1 VLKEASTKEKTVI
14 ITFLNKAWASPNSTF
29 DLFLESFR
37 IGVNTSSLLNHLLV
51 ISMDDYANYR
61 CQSLGLHCYLL
72 STYQASEV
80 AAQANFM
87 TSIYLDMMWTR
98 LGFLHVVLSM
108 GYSFIVT
115 DTDVMWL
122 RNPYPYLS
130 NHEYDI
136 QTSCDTYNGR
146 EFDLDNLLNLGFMLV
161 RSNSRTIEFYKFWI
175 SSRQRYPKLHE
186 QNVFHKIKYN
196 PILEK
201 VGLNVRFLDTDYF
214 GGFCSPSRDFNKV
227 CTMHANCCVGLDKKL
242 ADLSTTLEDWK
253 TYLSS
258 TKKKPYSSQ
267 LSRWR

>member
-1 VLKEASTKEKTVI
+1 NVKVNDEYYDVRKVLKEASTKEKTVI

-146 EFDLDNLLNLGFMLV
+146 ELDLDNSLNLGFMLV
-161 RSNSRTIEFYKFWI
+161 RSNNRTIEFYKFWI

-186 QNVFHKIKYN
+186 QNVFHKIKEKFTGIIR
-196 PILEK
+196 PLSGLLILI
-201 VGLNVRFLDTDYF
+201 RPLD
-214 GGFCSPSRDFNKV
+214 
-227 CTMHANCCVGLDKKL
+227 
-242 ADLSTTLEDWK
+242 
-253 TYLSS
+253 YLSIIPPFTLMCS
-258 TKKKPYSSQ
+258 KRSGMTGY
-267 LSRWR
+267 LLHRLLDVLVFF